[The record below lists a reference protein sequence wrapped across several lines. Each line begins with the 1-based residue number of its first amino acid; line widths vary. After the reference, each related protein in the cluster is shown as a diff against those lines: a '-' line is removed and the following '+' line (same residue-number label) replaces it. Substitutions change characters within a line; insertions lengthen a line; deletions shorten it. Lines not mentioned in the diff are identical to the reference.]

1 MSATNDNESKSL
13 EIGGT
18 LPDLVLFRIDGKRTP
33 LASLRGKSSILVFGS
48 LTSPTFRD
56 HLDELKSFF
65 EKHGRRVNLVM
76 IYTREAHPAGEWE
89 IQRNIEAE
97 ISVPVHKTFDDR
109 LNAARLCRDKLAIP
123 FDILPEPIDDPLTTA
138 ANTFPNGAIITDV
151 EGKITLIQRWL
162 DPTALLDA
170 TRATPPR

>member
-1 MSATNDNESKSL
+1 LIARNDTESKAL

-33 LASLRGKSSILVFGS
+33 LASLRGTPSILVFGS

-56 HLDELKSFF
+56 HLPDLKSFF
-65 EKHGRRVNLVM
+65 DKHGKRLNLLM
-76 IYTREAHPAGEWE
+76 IYTREAHPAGDWE

-97 ISVPVHKTFDDR
+97 ISVPVHQNFDDR
-109 LNAARLCRDKLAIP
+109 LNAARMCRDKLAIP
-123 FDILPEPIDDPLTTA
+123 FDILPEPMNDPLTSA
-138 ANTFPNGAIITDV
+138 ANTFPNGAIITNAD
-151 EGKITLIQRWL
+151 GKVTIIQRWL

-170 TRATPPR
+170 TRPASPR